1 MAQNIRMTAQG
12 QRINID
18 QLRIINEQAVAVGN
32 MNVNARGDQVSPSGE
47 IVKSRND
54 VMKDHYNR
62 QIEPV
67 VRYNPNKKKEMADFL
82 RRQQE
87 QEQPTVEPQAPLPP
101 AEHSPFASPPTTELR
116 GSLANSVNIDLTEPP
131 PESAKTVRRI

>member
-101 AEHSPFASPPTTELR
+101 CWRCPPL
-116 GSLANSVNIDLTEPP
+116 PP
-131 PESAKTVRRI
+131 